1 MIIKITILIFFIL
14 LISNCSEK
22 ITYTGLIIDEK
33 INYLELKNKD
43 DLLKIL
49 GQPNYIDPIENNFYY
64 FSEKNISKSRLTKKT
79 VDRLILVY
87 YFDDK
92 NNIINTKKLNLDDE
106 KTINISENRIKNDLI
121 KKGLIEKIFGGV
133 SAQPSIPTTSELYL

>member
-1 MIIKITILIFFIL
+1 MIIKKTILIFFLL
-14 LISNCSEK
+14 LIISCSEK
-22 ITYTGLIIDEK
+22 ITYTGLIIDEN
-33 INYLELKNKD
+33 INYSEINNKN
-43 DLLKIL
+43 DLLNLL
-49 GQPNYIDPIENNFYY
+49 GQPNYIDPIEKNFYY
-64 FSEKNISKSRLTKKT
+64 FSEKNISKNSLTKKT

-133 SAQPSIPTTSELYL
+133 SAQPSIPTTSE

>member
-1 MIIKITILIFFIL
+1 MIIKKTILIFFL
-14 LISNCSEK
+14 LLFISCSEK

-33 INYLELKNKD
+33 INYLGINNKD
-43 DLLKIL
+43 DLLKLL

-64 FSEKNISKSRLTKKT
+64 FSEKNISKNSLTKNT

-87 YFDDK
+87 YFDDE

-106 KTINISENRIKNDLI
+106 KKINISENRIKNDLI

-133 SAQPSIPTTSELYL
+133 SAQPSIPTTSE

>member
-1 MIIKITILIFFIL
+1 MIIKKTILVFFLL
-14 LISNCSEK
+14 LIISCSEK
-22 ITYTGLIIDEK
+22 ITYTGLIIDEN
-33 INYLELKNKD
+33 INYSEINNKN
-43 DLLKIL
+43 DLLLLL
-49 GQPNYIDPIENNFYY
+49 GQPNYIDPMENNFYY
-64 FSEKNISKSRLTKKT
+64 FSEKNVSKNSLTKKT

-87 YFDDK
+87 YFDEE

-133 SAQPSIPTTSELYL
+133 SAQPSVPTTSE

>member
-1 MIIKITILIFFIL
+1 MIIKKAILIFFIFF
-14 LISNCSEK
+14 LISCSEK
-22 ITYTGLIIDEK
+22 ITYTGLIIDKNIDNIE
-33 INYLELKNKD
+33 INNKNEL
-43 DLLKIL
+43 LQIL

-64 FSEKNISKSRLTKKT
+64 FSETNISKNRLTKKT

-87 YFDDK
+87 YFDDE
-92 NNIINTKKLNLDDE
+92 NNIINTKKINLDDE

-133 SAQPSIPTTSELYL
+133 SAQPSIPSTSE

>member
-1 MIIKITILIFFIL
+1 MIIKKTILILLL
-14 LISNCSEK
+14 LIIISCTEK
-22 ITYTGLIIDEK
+22 VTYTGLIIDEK
-33 INYLELKNKD
+33 INNLEIINKNDLLEL
-43 DLLKIL
+43 L

-64 FSEKNISKSRLTKKT
+64 FSEKNISKNRLTKKT

-87 YFDDK
+87 YFDEE

-133 SAQPSIPTTSELYL
+133 SAQPSIPPTSEQ

>member
-1 MIIKITILIFFIL
+1 MIIKKTILIFFLL
-14 LISNCSEK
+14 LIISCSEK
-22 ITYTGLIIDEK
+22 ITYTGLIIDEN
-33 INYLELKNKD
+33 INYSEINNKN
-43 DLLKIL
+43 DLLKLL
-49 GQPNYIDPIENNFYY
+49 GQPNYIDPIEKNFYY
-64 FSEKNISKSRLTKKT
+64 FSEKNISKNSLTKKT

-133 SAQPSIPTTSELYL
+133 SAQPSIPTTSE

>member
-1 MIIKITILIFFIL
+1 MIIKKTILIFFLL
-14 LISNCSEK
+14 LITNCSEK

-33 INYLELKNKD
+33 IDYSELKSKD

-64 FSEKNISKSRLTKKT
+64 FSEKNISKNRLTKKT

-87 YFDDK
+87 YFDDQ
-92 NNIINTKKLNLDDE
+92 NNIINSKELNLDDE
-106 KTINISENRIKNDLI
+106 KTINISENRIKNNLI

-133 SAQPSIPTTSELYL
+133 SAQPSIPTTSE

>member
-1 MIIKITILIFFIL
+1 MIIKKTILIFFLL
-14 LISNCSEK
+14 LITNCSEK

-33 INYLELKNKD
+33 IDYSELKNKD

-64 FSEKNISKSRLTKKT
+64 FSEKNISKNRLTKKT

-87 YFDDK
+87 YFDDQ
-92 NNIINTKKLNLDDE
+92 NNIINSKELNLDDE
-106 KTINISENRIKNDLI
+106 KTINISENRIKNNLI

-133 SAQPSIPTTSELYL
+133 SAQPSIPTTSE

>member
-1 MIIKITILIFFIL
+1 MNIKKTIFIFFLL
-14 LISNCSEK
+14 LIISCTEK
-22 ITYTGLIIDEK
+22 VTYTGLMIDEK
-33 INYLELKNKD
+33 INNLEINNKN
-43 DLLKIL
+43 DLLKLL

-64 FSEKNISKSRLTKKT
+64 FSEKNISKNNLTKNT

-92 NNIINTKKLNLDDE
+92 DNIINTKKLNLDDE
-106 KTINISENRIKNDLI
+106 KNINISENRIKNNLI

-133 SAQPSIPTTSELYL
+133 SAQPSIPTTSE

>member
-1 MIIKITILIFFIL
+1 MIRKKTILIFFLL
-14 LISNCSEK
+14 LIISCSEK

-33 INYLELKNKD
+33 INLLEINNKD
-43 DLLKIL
+43 ELLQLL

-64 FSEKNISKSRLTKKT
+64 FSEKNISKNRLTKKT

-87 YFDDK
+87 YFDNE
-92 NNIINTKKLNLDDE
+92 NNIIDTKRFNLDDE
-106 KTINISENRIKNDLI
+106 KIINISDKRIKNNLI

-133 SAQPSIPTTSELYL
+133 SSQPTIPNTSE